1 VAECKYRTD
10 NNGRLCVYNA
20 HPKKVEWLYE
30 VRALYTELMGPL
42 DGLGEIIEQI
52 EFELFDSYGL
62 DFSKWVRHNRL
73 RKEIRELDDLKI
85 FPWDKKDT
93 INLKKRI
100 KRLLLKILR

>member
-1 VAECKYRTD
+1 
-10 NNGRLCVYNA
+10 
-20 HPKKVEWLYE
+20 VEWVYE